1 MTIIYFYQQQIKLI
15 KNNSKIFISATEQSG
30 DNIGYNLIKEILKKN
45 NKIIFEGVGGEKMSR
60 YLNKQFF
67 SLNDFNTMGIFEVL
81 FSIRKFIKMIK
92 YLTNIIKNNNY
103 DLIITIDSPDFNY
116 PLVKEIKK
124 NKYKNNIIHIVAP
137 TVWAWREYRA
147 KNFANIY
154 NELLF
159 LFEFEIKYF
168 VKYGLKTNLIGHPI
182 YYINKNKNY
191 FENNK
196 NIAFL
201 PGSRLSEL
209 DKLFP
214 YFQNAYEYLLKY
226 NPDIIIFI
234 PTLEH
239 LKPKIIKLT
248 KNWKLKVII
257 STNSL
262 EIEKNYSNCSKA
274 LVCSGTAS
282 LEIAKRN
289 IPQLIIYK
297 LHFLTEL
304 IAKNFIKVKYANLLN
319 ILENEFI
326 IPEITNSKLNKISFE
341 KGFKKLINDN
351 KSNADQINKVNMI
364 LKKIETKNPP
374 FYTAAIR
381 ILANLN

>member
-1 MTIIYFYQQQIKLI
+1 MI
-15 KNNSKIFISATEQSG
+15 KNNLKIFISATEQSG
-30 DNIGYNLIKEILKKN
+30 DNIGYNVIKEILRTN
-45 NKIIFEGVGGEKMSR
+45 DKITFEGVGGEKMSS
-60 YLNKQFF
+60 YLNTQFF
-67 SLNDFNTMGIFEVL
+67 SLKDFNTMGIFEVL

-92 YLTNIIKNNNY
+92 YLVNIIKNNNY

-116 PLVKEIKK
+116 PLAKEIKK
-124 NKYKNNIIHIVAP
+124 NEYKNNIIHIVAP

-147 KNFANIY
+147 KNFAKIY
-154 NELLF
+154 NELLV
-159 LFEFEIKYF
+159 LFQFEIKYF
-168 VKYGLKTNLIGHPI
+168 VKHGLKTNLIGHPI
-182 YYINKNKNY
+182 YYIEKNKNY
-191 FENNK
+191 FNKNK

-214 YFQNAYEYLLKY
+214 YFQNAYEYLLIH
-226 NPDIIIFI
+226 NPNTTIFI

-239 LKPKIIKLT
+239 LKPKILKLT
-248 KNWKLKVII
+248 KNWKLKIII
-257 STNSL
+257 STNSQ
-262 EIEKNYSNCSKA
+262 ENEKNYSNCSKA

-297 LHFLTEL
+297 LNFFTEL
-304 IAKNFIKVKYANLLN
+304 IAKNFIKVKYANILN
-319 ILENEFI
+319 ILENELI
-326 IPEITNSKLNKISFE
+326 IPEITNSNLNKISFE

-351 KSNADQINKVNMI
+351 KSNEEQINKINKI
-364 LKKIETKNPP
+364 LKNIETKNPP
-374 FYTAAIR
+374 FNTAAIR

>member
-1 MTIIYFYQQQIKLI
+1 MI
-15 KNNSKIFISATEQSG
+15 KNNLKIFISATEQSG
-30 DNIGYNLIKEILKKN
+30 DNIGYNLIKEILKTN
-45 NKIIFEGVGGEKMSR
+45 DQIIFEGVGGEKMSI
-60 YLNKQFF
+60 YLNTQFF
-67 SLNDFNTMGIFEVL
+67 SLKDFNTMGIFEVL

-92 YLTNIIKNNNY
+92 YLANIIKNNNY
-103 DLIITIDSPDFNY
+103 DLVITIDSPDFNY

-124 NKYKNNIIHIVAP
+124 NKYNKNIIHIVAP

-147 KNFANIY
+147 KNFAKIY
-154 NELLF
+154 NELLV

-168 VKYGLKTNLIGHPI
+168 VKHGLKTNLIGHPI
-182 YYINKNKNY
+182 YYIEKNKSH
-191 FENNK
+191 FKKNK

-214 YFQNAYEYLLKY
+214 YFQNAYEYLLNL
-226 NPDIIIFI
+226 NPNTTIFI

-248 KNWKLKVII
+248 KNWKLKIII
-257 STNSL
+257 STNFL

-297 LHFLTEL
+297 LNIFTEL
-304 IAKNFIKVKYANLLN
+304 IAKNFIKVKYANILN
-319 ILENEFI
+319 ILENELI
-326 IPEITNSKLNKISFE
+326 IPEITNSNLNKVSFE
-341 KGFKKLINDN
+341 KGFKKLINDD
-351 KSNADQINKVNMI
+351 KSNEEQINKINKI
-364 LKKIETKNPP
+364 LKNIETKNPP
-374 FYTAAIR
+374 FYSAAIR

>member
-1 MTIIYFYQQQIKLI
+1 MKKNRLNKL
-15 KNNSKIFISATEQSG
+15 FIVATEQSG
-30 DNIGYNLIKEILKKN
+30 DNIGYSVLKELKKHYPYL
-45 NKIIFEGVGGEKMSR
+45 KIDGIGGELMKPLMR
-60 YLNKQFF
+60 NQFF
-67 SLNDFNTMGIFEVL
+67 SLKDFKSIGIVEII
-81 FSIRKFIKMIK
+81 FSIKK
-92 YLTNIIKNNNY
+92 YISIINFLVKLIIKNKY
-103 DLIITIDSPDFNY
+103 DLILTIDSPDFNY
-116 PLVKEIKK
+116 PLVNKIRKK
-124 NKYKNNIIHIVAP
+124 GFNKKIFHIVAP

-154 NELLF
+154 NELLV

-239 LKPKIIKLT
+239 LKPKIIELT
-248 KNWKLKVII
+248 KNWKLKIII

-351 KSNADQINKVNMI
+351 KSNAEQINKVNMI

-374 FYTAAIR
+374 FYTAAMR